1 MCARECLYCSEI
13 GNGDENDDC
22 SWVRGREKARK
33 LECVLLYLLFEKRE
47 GFEMVWGCTGH
58 RNCEITEFLI
68 FGEVRK
74 AVSITATSDF
84 QRADFGLFRDF
95 VDRVPRGVILK
106 GKEVLEGRTFFSD

>member
-1 MCARECLYCSEI
+1 MRWFGAARDTE
-13 GNGDENDDC
+13 
-22 SWVRGREKARK
+22 
-33 LECVLLYLLFEKRE
+33 
-47 GFEMVWGCTGH
+47 
-58 RNCEITEFLI
+58 NCEITEFLI